1 MCIVCKLNT
10 IFFLYI
16 FLFVRF
22 FPILFFFTFL
32 CCCCYYFCIACGTTN
47 IYFLYICMFTSAMD
61 RQYQFEIFVS
71 YSSFATILVSIK
83 SVLPYITM
91 VLQISLN
98 LVLSCSHL
106 FLLWNA
112 LFLFFPRLLLLLSS
126 FKLSPS
132 MFTSLAME
140 TQKKIKGTF
149 FVRVCVW
156 MKCYLYNLLFT
167 HRIHFSSLLFYLHLL
182 LLAETIAKPNRWAV
196 SYFIFSIS
204 LNITNWKWQII
215 SGTVTFKW
223 QCDISKSEI
232 CDN

>member
-83 SVLPYITM
+83 SELPYITM

-98 LVLSCSHL
+98 FVLSCSHL

-140 TQKKIKGTF
+140 TQKKLRERF
-149 FVRVCVW
+149 LWEFVFEWNVIYIIC
-156 MKCYLYNLLFT
+156 
-167 HRIHFSSLLFYLHLL
+167 SLH
-182 LLAETIAKPNRWAV
+182 IV
-196 SYFIFSIS
+196 FIFLPSCFIYICCFS
-204 LNITNWKWQII
+204 PKRSRNQI
-215 SGTVTFKW
+215 V
-223 QCDISKSEI
+223 EL
-232 CDN
+232 